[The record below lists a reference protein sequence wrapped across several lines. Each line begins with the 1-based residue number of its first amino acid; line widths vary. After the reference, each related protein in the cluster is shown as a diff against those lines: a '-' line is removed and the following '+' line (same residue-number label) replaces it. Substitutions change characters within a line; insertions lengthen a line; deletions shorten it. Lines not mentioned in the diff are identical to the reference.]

1 MRKLLLSSVFAVF
14 LLSLETGAVKAQTCT
29 ATPECAG
36 LGFTKSKA
44 DCPKGALKCPTGDSY
59 FCEEICDGKLAIGS
73 ILYEDFSLCSNVLKS
88 KTALGVVVYLD
99 STGKHGQA
107 ISAWPIDR
115 YGSKSSSNANVYW
128 SEWVTVYEDM
138 SSLENYTSSD
148 SAAQDFNSCGNTN
161 KIIAEGNANKFPAA
175 WAARTYAPTAK
186 TKGKWC
192 LPAAGVLASLHN
204 NQSAIKMN
212 ISKLSSIAYPDCC
225 NLSSSELNAGSI
237 WCSNLALPK
246 GLGMCNKLTDYY
258 VRPVIEF

>member
-36 LGFTKSKA
+36 LGYNKSKA

-59 FCEEICDGKLAIGS
+59 FCEEICEGKLAIGS
-73 ILYEDFSLCSNVLKS
+73 ILYEDFSFCSNVLKS

-107 ISAWPIDR
+107 MSAWPVDVDGNKSNDDVDVFWATY
-115 YGSKSSSNANVYW
+115 YGTTY
-128 SEWVTVYEDM
+128 DI
-138 SSLENYTSSD
+138 SSLPNYASSTL
-148 SAAQDFNSCGNTN
+148 AAKDFNSCSNTD
-161 KIIAEGNANKFPAA
+161 KILADRQTTYPAA
-175 WAARTYAPTAK
+175 EAARKYAPTTE

-192 LPAAGVLASLHN
+192 LPAAGVMTSIYN
-204 NQSAIKMN
+204 NQSAVQAG
-212 ISKLSSIAYPDCC
+212 ISKLGGVEYPSCC
-225 NLSSSELNAGSI
+225 VWSSSEISDEYAWVSDFLFSV
-237 WCSNLALPK
+237 
-246 GLGMCNKLTDYY
+246 GLSEGAKNNNQY